1 MDSSIERPHHTDK
14 PRPPWRRPLQLAS
27 DYAADTPVWVD
38 GGLLLDLDQLGI
50 DEQLQ
55 ADLISWQRTFEEH
68 FRPALAWD
76 GPGPRTRYAE
86 QGPVLLSRLR
96 SALPGV
102 TVEIDLWPL
111 EPNSPPS

>member
-1 MDSSIERPHHTDK
+1 MDPSAERARSTDQ

-55 ADLISWQRTFEEH
+55 ADLIAWQRVFEEH
-68 FRPALAWD
+68 FRPTLAWD
-76 GPGPRTRYAE
+76 GPEPRARYAE
-86 QGPVLLSRLR
+86 QGPVLLDRLR
-96 SALPGV
+96 TALPGV
-102 TVEIDLWPL
+102 TIGIDLWPL
-111 EPNSPPS
+111 EPDSSPS